1 MQRLIWTIIA
11 SFVMTVVFGQIMIPW
26 LKKLKFGQTI
36 YDLGPESHKKKQGTP
51 TMGGIIFAIPALIAG
66 CAFAYGEARFD
77 HLLMIV
83 VSAVGFG
90 LVGFVDDFIKVKLK
104 RSLGLTPKQKLVPQI
119 ILAAGLSVWAY
130 LTPSIGAELTVP
142 FFNVSWNLGW
152 VYIPVMMFILVG
164 TVNSANLLDGLDGL
178 LAGCSMIDFI
188 AMMLICLTMAAA
200 NGANSANLLNTA
212 IMAGAMAGALMSFL
226 RFNGYP
232 ARVFMGD
239 VGSFFI
245 GGMLV
250 GTVNSAN
257 LLDGLDGLLAG
268 CSMIDFIA
276 MMLICLTMAAANG
289 ANSANLLN
297 TAIMAGAMAGALMS
311 FLRFNGYPA
320 RVFMGDVG
328 SFFIGGALVG
338 LTMVTRLSLLLP
350 VIALAMFVSSL
361 SDIIQVGYFKYT
373 KKKYGAGRRVFK
385 MAPLHHH
392 FELSG
397 MPETRIVTM
406 YYIATAA
413 LCLLA
418 MLGFVA

>member
-1 MQRLIWTIIA
+1 MQRLIWTVIA
-11 SFVMTVVFGQIMIPW
+11 AFAMTVVLGPVFIPW

-36 YDLGPESHKKKQGTP
+36 YDLGPESQKKKQGTP
-51 TMGGIIFAIPALIAG
+51 TMGGIIFAIPVLVAAL
-66 CAFAYGEARFD
+66 AFSYAEARCGYV
-77 HLLMIV
+77 LMIA
-83 VSAVGFG
+83 VSALGFG
-90 LVGFVDDFIKVKLK
+90 LIGFVDDFIKVKLK

-119 ILAAGLSVWAY
+119 ILSAGLAVWAY
-130 LTPSIGAELTVP
+130 LTPSIGSTLTIP
-142 FFNVSWNLGW
+142 FFNVEWDLGW

-178 LAGCSMIDFI
+178 LTGCSMIDFI
-188 AMMLICLTMAAA
+188 AMMFICITMAAVG
-200 NGANSANLLNTA
+200 GADRANLMNCA
-212 IMAGAMAGALMSFL
+212 IFAGAM
-226 RFNGYP
+226 
-232 ARVFMGD
+232 V
-239 VGSFFI
+239 
-245 GGMLV
+245 
-250 GTVNSAN
+250 
-257 LLDGLDGLLAG
+257 
-268 CSMIDFIA
+268 
-276 MMLICLTMAAANG
+276 
-289 ANSANLLN
+289 
-297 TAIMAGAMAGALMS
+297 GALMS

>member
-1 MQRLIWTIIA
+1 MQRLIWTVIA
-11 SFVMTVVFGQIMIPW
+11 AFAMTVVLGPVFIPW

-51 TMGGIIFAIPALIAG
+51 TMGGIIFAIPALVAAL
-66 CAFAYGEARFD
+66 AFSYAEARCGYV
-77 HLLMIV
+77 LMIA
-83 VSAVGFG
+83 VSALGFG
-90 LVGFVDDFIKVKLK
+90 LIGFVDDFIKVKLK

-119 ILAAGLSVWAY
+119 ILSAGLAVWAY
-130 LTPSIGAELTVP
+130 LTPSIRSTLTIP
-142 FFNVSWNLGW
+142 FFNVEWDLGW

-188 AMMLICLTMAAA
+188 AMMFICITMAAVG
-200 NGANSANLLNTA
+200 GADRANLMNCA
-212 IMAGAMAGALMSFL
+212 IFAGAM
-226 RFNGYP
+226 
-232 ARVFMGD
+232 V
-239 VGSFFI
+239 
-245 GGMLV
+245 
-250 GTVNSAN
+250 
-257 LLDGLDGLLAG
+257 
-268 CSMIDFIA
+268 
-276 MMLICLTMAAANG
+276 
-289 ANSANLLN
+289 
-297 TAIMAGAMAGALMS
+297 GALMS

-350 VIALAMFVSSL
+350 VIALAIFESSL